1 MVTRVR
7 LKFEKFLHSTGKA
20 ILVRVGGAEHWIPR
34 KLCYD
39 LVVNKKLGG
48 HVSVPTFIIE
58 RMGMSVESCEA
69 DVSIERH
76 VPKKVTKK
84 VEPIKELER

>member
-20 ILVRVGGAEHWIPR
+20 ILVRAEGNEHWIPL
-34 KLCYD
+34 KLCRD
-39 LVVNKKLGG
+39 LVINKKLGG
-48 HVSVPTFIIE
+48 NVSVPTFIIE
-58 RMGMSVESCEA
+58 RMGMSVDSFEA

-76 VPKKVTKK
+76 VPPVINKKVK
-84 VEPIKELER
+84 PIKELER